1 MQNFRGQ
8 YFYTLNEN
16 WIHLLE
22 YDLISIDMIFS
33 DFPLLTKKIL
43 ELRTEH
49 LKLMVEGMSLT
60 TVFPIEADL
69 DQKTFEYGKDTI
81 SNLEALDGAKTEE
94 IETKDPLASALE
106 ASSLIDLN

>member
-1 MQNFRGQ
+1 MQFKKCLQ
-8 YFYTLNEN
+8 HKKF
-16 WIHLLE
+16 
-22 YDLISIDMIFS
+22 DFS
-33 DFPLLTKKIL
+33 DFPILTKKIL

-81 SNLEALDGAKTEE
+81 SNIEVFPDSEKTEE
-94 IETKDPLASALE
+94 LEPKDPLASALE
-106 ASSLIDLN
+106 ANSLIDLN

>member
-1 MQNFRGQ
+1 MIKF
-8 YFYTLNEN
+8 
-16 WIHLLE
+16 
-22 YDLISIDMIFS
+22 DLISFNTLLFQSFDRLCVVNITIFS